1 MGPDPGDLGVVK
13 SDDVGD
19 DLAAMGPDAGTAE
32 PGDVF
37 SPRSKERMD
46 DAFAVIVGNTEE
58 ETEMTVEEFLAQE
71 PKEAEDPDFYRRWA
85 LGSWFESAETRI
97 GIMFLIVLNGILIGL
112 ETDRRVEGRGWEAVS
127 IVFVV
132 IFTLEIVGKLY
143 AFQWVFWTEG
153 WNVFDFLVVVVSLVE
168 YCVQVTLI
176 PRI

>member
-1 MGPDPGDLGVVK
+1 
-13 SDDVGD
+13 
-19 DLAAMGPDAGTAE
+19 
-32 PGDVF
+32 
-37 SPRSKERMD
+37 
-46 DAFAVIVGNTEE
+46 
-58 ETEMTVEEFLAQE
+58 MTVEEFLAQE